1 MSLYPNFD
9 HVNPVLGTDGTPF
22 EYYERLRDEALANAT
37 PIGWSEHHGGFWVV
51 TGWQAARDVYLD
63 HKNISSR
70 VVALPQ
76 YETSTGNRMI
86 LAEEDEPA
94 HRIHRRLVNAPFS
107 PVNAE
112 KIDGQVR
119 ATANTLIDEFIDVGR
134 VDFCQAF
141 GDRMTERVAAIM
153 LGLPPEDGAKHRTW
167 THAATHGIY
176 TDRPAAEAHMQA
188 LDAYWERLIAEKRAK
203 PTNDVFSI
211 VVHSEVEGEQLTQTQ
226 LKDFFT
232 ILLLAAIDN
241 TTRLL
246 NTVGWRLA
254 WDQDLRR
261 RLAANPHQISLAVE
275 EFVRLYAPA
284 VIFRVVENDVTM
296 HGVNLKKDQH
306 ICLVAQLANRD
317 PREFPHP
324 DTFIADRSPNRH
336 LTLGTGI
343 HRCLGLH
350 LVKVEVRA
358 AIQELL
364 RRIPTFALDPE
375 RISRWECGQVSGMCE
390 VPIVFPRGGG
400 HHAAWTPAQAL
411 TLTA

>member
-1 MSLYPNFD
+1 MSLYLDFD
-9 HVNPVLGTDGTPF
+9 HLAPTIGADGTPF
-22 EYYERLRDEALANAT
+22 EHYEKIRDEALATDT
-37 PIGWSEHHGGFWVV
+37 PIGWSNQHGGFWVV
-51 TGWQAARDVYLD
+51 AGWQAARDIYLD

-86 LAEEDEPA
+86 LAEEDEPD
-94 HRIHRRLVNAPFS
+94 HRIHRRLVNTPFS
-107 PVNAE
+107 PGNAE
-112 KIDGQVR
+112 KIDAQVR
-119 ATANTLIDEFIDVGR
+119 HTANALIDDFIGIGR
-134 VDFCQAF
+134 VDFCQVF
-141 GDRMTERVAAIM
+141 GDRMTERVAAIT
-153 LGLPPEDGAKHRTW
+153 LGLPPQDGVMHRRW

-176 TDRPAAEAHMQA
+176 TDRPAAEAHMRE
-188 LDAYWERLIAEKRAK
+188 LDAYWESLIVEKRAR
-203 PTNDVFSI
+203 PTKDVFSI
-211 VVHSEVEGEQLTQTQ
+211 VVHSEVEGEKLSLTQ

-261 RLAANPHQISLAVE
+261 RLAADANQIKAAVE

-296 HGVNLKKDQH
+296 HGVEMKKNQH
-306 ICLVAQLANRD
+306 ICLVAQIANRD
-317 PREFPHP
+317 PRELPYP
-324 DTFIADRSPNRH
+324 DTLIADRSPNRH

-350 LVKVEVRA
+350 LVKVELRG

-364 RRIPTFALDPE
+364 RRIPNFALDPE
-375 RISRWECGQVSGMCE
+375 RASHWECGQVGGMHE

-400 HHAAWTPAQAL
+400 QPAAWTPAEAL
-411 TLTA
+411 GSN

>member
-1 MSLYPNFD
+1 MSLYRDFD
-9 HVNPVLGTDGTPF
+9 HVAPVLGADGTPF
-22 EYYERLRDEALANAT
+22 GYYERLRDEAIASAT
-37 PIGWSEHHGGFWVV
+37 PIGWSERHGGFWVV

-63 HKNISSR
+63 HINISSR
-70 VVALPQ
+70 VVAHPQ
-76 YETSTGNRMI
+76 YQTSTGNRMI
-86 LAEEDEPA
+86 LAEEDEPS
-94 HRIHRRLVNAPFS
+94 HGLHRRLVNTPFS
-107 PVNAE
+107 PGNAE

-119 ATANTLIDEFIDVGR
+119 ATANILIDAFIDHGR
-134 VDFCQAF
+134 VDFCQVF

-153 LGLPPEDGAKHRTW
+153 LGLPPEDGARHRQW

-176 TDRPAAEAHMQA
+176 TDRPAAEIQMQA
-188 LDAYWERLIAEKRAK
+188 LDAYWDGLIAEKRAR
-203 PTNDVFSI
+203 PTHDVFSR
-211 VVHSEVEGEQLTQTQ
+211 VVRSVVDGEQLTQPQ

-261 RLAANPHQISLAVE
+261 RLLANPAQIGAAVE

-284 VIFRVVENDVTM
+284 VIFRVIENDVTL
-296 HGVNLKKDQH
+296 HGAALKRDQLV
-306 ICLVAQLANRD
+306 CLVAQIANRD
-317 PREFPHP
+317 PREFPYP
-324 DTFIADRSPNRH
+324 DTFIAERSPNRH

-364 RRIPTFALDPE
+364 RRMPTFALDPE
-375 RISRWECGQVSGMCE
+375 RTVRWECGQVSGMCE
-390 VPIVFPRGGG
+390 VPIVFPQGGG
-400 HHAAWTPAQAL
+400 HPAGWTPAQAL
-411 TLTA
+411 SST

>member
-1 MSLYPNFD
+1 MSLYQDFD
-9 HVNPVLGTDGTPF
+9 HLAPPIGADGTPF
-22 EYYERLRDEALANAT
+22 EYYEQLRDEALITNT

-63 HKNISSR
+63 HQNISSR

-76 YETSTGNRMI
+76 YQTSTGNRMI

-94 HRIHRRLVNAPFS
+94 HKTHRRLVNSPFS
-107 PVNAE
+107 PGNAE
-112 KIDGQVR
+112 KIDEQVGT
-119 ATANTLIDEFIDVGR
+119 TANELIDGFIDHGR
-134 VDFCQAF
+134 VEFCHVF

-153 LGLPPEDGAKHRTW
+153 LGLPPDDGIMHRRW

-176 TDRPAAEAHMQA
+176 TDRPAAELQMRE
-188 LDAYWERLIAEKRAK
+188 LDAYWESLIAEKRLR

-211 VVHSEVEGEQLTQTQ
+211 VVHSEIDGEKLSQTQ

-254 WDQDLRR
+254 WDHDLRR
-261 RLAANPHQISLAVE
+261 RLAADPHRIPAAVE

-284 VIFRVVENDVTM
+284 VIFRVVDNDVTM
-296 HGVNLKKDQH
+296 HGVEMKKDQH

-317 PREFPHP
+317 PREFPYP
-324 DTFIADRSPNRH
+324 DNLIADRTPNRH

-350 LVKVEVRA
+350 LVKVELRV

-375 RISRWECGQVSGMCE
+375 RKPGWECGQVSGMND

-400 HHAAWTPAQAL
+400 LDPSWTPAQAS
-411 TLTA
+411 T